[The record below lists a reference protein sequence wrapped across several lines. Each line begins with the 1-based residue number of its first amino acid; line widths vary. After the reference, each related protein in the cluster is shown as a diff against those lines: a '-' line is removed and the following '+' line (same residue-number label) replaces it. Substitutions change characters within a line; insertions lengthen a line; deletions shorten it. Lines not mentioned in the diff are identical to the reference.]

1 MARRGDR
8 TCFVCRNQYKY
19 CPTCGGDDPKET
31 WRFLYCSENC
41 REIEHI
47 WEDCFRDKNCS
58 TEDAAIRLMD
68 CDISRLE
75 FYRDQIRDD
84 ITSIAKMAEL
94 VDDDSEDEEFE
105 SEEIEDIEESEE
117 LEYDEDSEDYEESE
131 EYEDD
136 ESFED
141 PDESEESETW
151 E

>member
-8 TCFVCRNQYKY
+8 TCFVCGNSYRY

-41 REIEHI
+41 HEIEHI

-94 VDDDSEDEEFE
+94 VEADSEDEESE
-105 SEEIEDIEESEE
+105 IEEIEDTEEFEYDEDSEE
-117 LEYDEDSEDYEESE
+117 YEDDEDSEDYEESE

-136 ESFED
+136 ESD
-141 PDESEESETW
+141 ESETW